1 MVDQNIEGV
10 VTLGMRGNGDT
21 ALPDGDGIDL
31 MKSIIAAERQILANV
46 TGKDVTTI
54 PQVWTMY
61 KEVLRYWD
69 EGLRPPDDVIVVF
82 TDDNWGNIR
91 RVPDPS
97 QPPHP
102 GGYGLYYHFD
112 YVGGGR
118 DYKWVDTASIA
129 NTWQQLN
136 MAFSFGD
143 AEAVGGQRR
152 RHEGQRAAAAVL
164 PGLRVEPR
172 PLDRRQPRRVGAG
185 LRRAELRAAGR
196 RAHGGDAARLW
207 QAPGAAQA
215 RAAEPAD
222 HP

>member
-21 ALPDGDGIDL
+21 ALPDGSGIDL
-31 MKSIIAAERQILANV
+31 MKSIIAAERQILSDV
-46 TGKDVTTI
+46 TGKDLNTI

-61 KEVLRYWD
+61 KEVQRYWD

-97 QPPHP
+97 QPAHP

-118 DYKWVDTASIA
+118 DYKWVDTSNIA

-136 MAFSFGD
+136 MAVAYGD
-143 AEAVGGQRR
+143 QKLWVANVGDMKGN
-152 RHEGQRAAAAVL
+152 EL
-164 PGLRVEPR
+164 PLQFF
-172 PLDRRQPRRVGAG
+172 LDFAWNPSRYT
-185 LRRAELRAAGR
+185 
-196 RAHGGDAARLW
+196 
-207 QAPGAAQA
+207 
-215 RAAEPAD
+215 AD
-222 HP
+222 NLTEWE